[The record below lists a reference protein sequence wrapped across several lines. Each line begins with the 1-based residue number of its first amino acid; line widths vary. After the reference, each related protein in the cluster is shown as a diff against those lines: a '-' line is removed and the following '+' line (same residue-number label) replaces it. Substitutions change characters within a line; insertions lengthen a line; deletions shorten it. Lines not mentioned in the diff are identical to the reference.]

1 MPCAES
7 SRLHAYIDHELDAAS
22 HAELERHVAG
32 CAECSAQLTEFT
44 DLRKLIRRSLPHE
57 AASPALRSRI
67 ERALVAESAGITKQI
82 RPAASK
88 TWRRPSFWLGALGGV
103 GVTAVSTVVGFF
115 FVAARLTS
123 PLVDEMVTAHVQSLR
138 PDQLIAVKSTD
149 RHTVKPWFAGRA
161 DVSPVVSD
169 FAAQGYQLLGGRVDA
184 IAQQRAAV
192 LVYQH
197 GPHVINVFSWVATQP
212 FAPTDT
218 TRNGYHLACWQ
229 TGNLDYCAMSDT
241 GWGELRGLERL
252 LRDLGDKE
260 QIDRRN

>member
-1 MPCAES
+1 MPCAET
-7 SRLHAYIDHELDAAS
+7 SRLHAYFDNELDASS
-22 HAELERHVAG
+22 HAELERHIAG
-32 CAECSAQLTEFT
+32 CTECSAQLAELT

-67 ERALVAESAGITKQI
+67 ERTLAAESTGSTKQLH
-82 RPAASK
+82 PAASK
-88 TWRRPSFWLGALGGV
+88 TWRMPSFWLGALGGM
-103 GVTAVSTVVGFF
+103 GVTAATAVLGFF
-115 FVAARLTS
+115 FVVTRLTS

-138 PDQLIAVKSTD
+138 PDQLIAVVSTD

-161 DVSPVVSD
+161 DVSPAVAD
-169 FAAQGYQLLGGRVDA
+169 FAAQGYRLVGGRVDA

-197 GPHVINVFSWVATQP
+197 GPHVINVFSWATQQP

-218 TRNGYHLACWQ
+218 TRNGYHLACWK

-241 GWGELRGLERL
+241 GWEELRGLERL
-252 LRDLGDKE
+252 LRELADKE
-260 QIDRRN
+260 QTGRN